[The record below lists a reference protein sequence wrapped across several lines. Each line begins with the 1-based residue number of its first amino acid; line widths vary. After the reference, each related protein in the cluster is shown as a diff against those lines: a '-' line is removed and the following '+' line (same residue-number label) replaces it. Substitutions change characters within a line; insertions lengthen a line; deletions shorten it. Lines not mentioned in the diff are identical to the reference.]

1 MTIQQIRYVIGVSDA
16 GSFNKASE
24 KLFISQPSLTSSV
37 HDLEYELGFS
47 IFNRTARG
55 ITMTERG
62 ERFLFDARHFYREYE
77 HLLETYSEKEKKIF
91 SVSTLYYSFVR
102 KAFVEIVKRFGREG
116 FDFAFREMKAE
127 EVIEDVFNQKSEI
140 GIMYLSD
147 ANREHVL
154 KTLEAKHLVFHH
166 LTECNAF
173 VYLHKTHP
181 LAEKESISLDELS
194 DYQFVTYD
202 HDDVKSF
209 FTEEVLKRREL
220 KQAITAVD
228 RATVLN
234 LLKALNG
241 YTFLSGVIGEE
252 TDGDFVPIPLKYLDD
267 DVNRTFELGY
277 ITQKGVR
284 MDNISLTFIDSIRRI
299 LHIAGFSC

>member
-62 ERFLFDARHFYREYE
+62 ERFLFDARHFYRE
-77 HLLETYSEKEKKIF
+77 
-91 SVSTLYYSFVR
+91 
-102 KAFVEIVKRFGREG
+102 G
-116 FDFAFREMKAE
+116 FDFAF
-127 EVIEDVFNQKSEI
+127 
-140 GIMYLSD
+140 
-147 ANREHVL
+147 
-154 KTLEAKHLVFHH
+154 
-166 LTECNAF
+166 
-173 VYLHKTHP
+173 
-181 LAEKESISLDELS
+181 
-194 DYQFVTYD
+194 
-202 HDDVKSF
+202 
-209 FTEEVLKRREL
+209 REL